1 MGGIVFT
8 AKGLLY
14 LRKYGSGTDRLYFS
28 RIFFA
33 VIIMSNCKKPLESA
47 LKTFAFFLISQ
58 PLIYL
63 LQVPFSP
70 MGWGLFLYYP
80 YWFYWT
86 LATFPMAFVGWFIQK
101 KNWLSVLI
109 FSPVFLFFG
118 NTIFLD
124 GKEAVKHF
132 PHLLLAALFCIFQVV
147 LYTHVFFPKITQKA
161 VGLALPVVMIA
172 VMLIFSPQVDFEAH
186 DFLPDEPFF
195 SAEAMLSVEDDSIA
209 EVAFELPEEGRI
221 LIEAHKYG
229 KTGITVTD
237 GEKEY
242 RYTIVIYDDNGVD
255 RAKIEPAGQP

>member
-70 MGWGLFLYYP
+70 MGWGLFSYYP

-109 FSPVFLFFG
+109 FSPVFLFSGTQSFL
-118 NTIFLD
+118 TEKKPLSIFPICSLRLYSAFFRSCCIRMSSSR
-124 GKEAVKHF
+124 KSRRKRSALRF
-132 PHLLLAALFCIFQVV
+132 PW
-147 LYTHVFFPKITQKA
+147 
-161 VGLALPVVMIA
+161 
-172 VMLIFSPQVDFEAH
+172 S
-186 DFLPDEPFF
+186 
-195 SAEAMLSVEDDSIA
+195 
-209 EVAFELPEEGRI
+209 
-221 LIEAHKYG
+221 
-229 KTGITVTD
+229 
-237 GEKEY
+237 
-242 RYTIVIYDDNGVD
+242 
-255 RAKIEPAGQP
+255 